1 MGKSTISTGPFSI
14 AIWTLPEGK
23 SQKKTAGTVLELEL
37 EVLLTLVLEVLVT
50 EDEVLLLLVT
60 LVLLVV
66 TLVELVELL
75 VNVLELELLPGN
87 HRFFQ
92 AIIRW
97 LWQFSRE
104 KPIVLG
110 KHCF

>member
-1 MGKSTISTGPFSI
+1 M
-14 AIWTLPEGK
+14 
-23 SQKKTAGTVLELEL
+23 LELEL

-87 HRFFQ
+87 HS
-92 AIIRW
+92 
-97 LWQFSRE
+97 FSPPSDHPNGCGNSEGNQLCWGNIVFE
-104 KPIVLG
+104 KYEYQPITNRL
-110 KHCF
+110 

>member
-1 MGKSTISTGPFSI
+1 
-14 AIWTLPEGK
+14 
-23 SQKKTAGTVLELEL
+23 VLELEL

-75 VNVLELELLPGN
+75 VKVLELELLPGN
-87 HRFFQ
+87 HSFSPQ
-92 AIIRW
+92 VIIQMVVRI
-97 LWQFSRE
+97 LKGTNCVGETLFLRNTNINPSQIDCKACGVRL
-104 KPIVLG
+104 I
-110 KHCF
+110 